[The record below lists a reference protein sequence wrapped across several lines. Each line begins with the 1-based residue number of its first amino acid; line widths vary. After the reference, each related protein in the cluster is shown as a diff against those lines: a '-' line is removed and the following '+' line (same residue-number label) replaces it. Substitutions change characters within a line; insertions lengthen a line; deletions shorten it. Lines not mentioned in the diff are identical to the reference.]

1 MVETTAELIPGPA
14 AARDAGGLAHWFAL
28 RTAPRHEKR
37 VHERLCGQGVESFL
51 PLCERLSQ
59 WKDRRKRIA
68 VPLFPGY
75 CFARFARA
83 ERLTV
88 VKTLGV
94 AGIVGPGGAP
104 EPVDEREI
112 ASLKRLVESRLPYA
126 PCLGLRPGMAVE
138 VIRGPLTG
146 VRGVLIRTGER
157 YRLVIS
163 VNVIR
168 QGAAVEIDAADV
180 AAV

>member
-1 MVETTAELIPGPA
+1 MIQMATPEQTRRPDTDDERG
-14 AARDAGGLAHWFAL
+14 RQWFAL

-37 VHERLCGQGVESFL
+37 VHERLSGQVESFL

-59 WKDRRKRIA
+59 WKDRRKRIT

-75 CFARFARA
+75 CFARFALT
-83 ERLTV
+83 ERLIV
-88 VKTLGV
+88 VKTFGI
-94 AGIVGPGGAP
+94 AGIVGANGTP
-104 EPVDEREI
+104 EPVDECEI
-112 ASLKRLVESRLPYA
+112 LSLKKLVESRLPYGSV
-126 PCLGLRPGMAVE
+126 LGLRPGMEVE

-146 VRGVLIRTGER
+146 VRGVLIRTDAR
-157 YRLVIS
+157 YRLVIA

-168 QGAAVEIDAADV
+168 HGAAVEIDAADV